1 MKKYIVLDTETTG
14 LSVEEGHKI
23 IEIGAVL
30 LEDRN
35 KSTNYFHTYI
45 NPQRLIEEEAIK
57 VHGITNE
64 ELEDKP
70 LFDEVVDEFL
80 EFVQDST
87 LVIHNASFDLGF
99 LNNEIKLASSKNP
112 LLEDICDVIDTL
124 AVARNK
130 FPGQRNS
137 LDALANRFD
146 INDYDRTFHGA
157 LLDANILAD
166 VFLNLTGG
174 QSKFSFSTSHLNL
187 ESNKINDQKIDLNQ
201 YSLVKFKANDK
212 DILRHNE
219 RVKEISEIA
228 DSQAIWEMYK

>member
-174 QSKFSFSTSHLNL
+174 QGKFSFSKSHLNL

>member
-70 LFDEVVDEFL
+70 LFDEIVDEFL
-80 EFVQDST
+80 EFVQDSS
-87 LVIHNASFDLGF
+87 LVIHNAAFDLGF

-146 INDYDRTFHGA
+146 INNYD
-157 LLDANILAD
+157 NYI
-166 VFLNLTGG
+166 
-174 QSKFSFSTSHLNL
+174 
-187 ESNKINDQKIDLNQ
+187 
-201 YSLVKFKANDK
+201 LVK
-212 DILRHNE
+212 
-219 RVKEISEIA
+219 
-228 DSQAIWEMYK
+228 

>member
-174 QSKFSFSTSHLNL
+174 QSKFSFSKSHLNL

>member
-70 LFDEVVDEFL
+70 QFDEVVDEFL

-112 LLEDICDVIDTL
+112 FLEDICDVIDTL

-174 QSKFSFSTSHLNL
+174 QSKFSFSQNAANI
-187 ESNKINDQKIDLNQ
+187 ESNENRKEKINFTE
-201 YSLVKFKANDK
+201 YSLVEFKANDE
-212 DILRHNE
+212 DISRHNE

-228 DSQAIWEMYK
+228 DSKAIWDMYK

>member
-14 LSVEEGHKI
+14 LNYEEGHKI

-35 KSTNYFHTYI
+35 KSDNYFHTYL
-45 NPQRLIEEEAIK
+45 NPQRIIEEEAIK

-70 LFDEVVDEFL
+70 LFDEVVSEFL
-80 EFVQDST
+80 EFVEGST
-87 LVIHNASFDLGF
+87 LVIHNAPFDLGF

-112 LLEDICDVIDTL
+112 LLEDICDVVDTL
-124 AVARNK
+124 EVARKK

-137 LDALANRFD
+137 LDALANRFS
-146 INDYDRTFHGA
+146 ITNYDRTYHGA
-157 LLDANILAD
+157 LLDANILSD

-174 QSKFSFSTSHLNL
+174 QSKFSFSSTSSVKSHNKLSDNNL
-187 ESNKINDQKIDLNQ
+187 DLNKF
-201 YSLVKFKANDK
+201 SLVKFNASPEDIAKHND
-212 DILRHNE
+212 
-219 RVKEISEIA
+219 RVKEISEI
-228 DSQAIWEMYK
+228 SGTKPIWEQYS

>member
-1 MKKYIVLDTETTG
+1 MNKYIVLDTETTG
-14 LSVEEGHKI
+14 ISVEEGHKI

-30 LEDRN
+30 LEDRT

-64 ELEDKP
+64 ALEDKP
-70 LFDEVVDEFL
+70 LFDEIVDEFL
-80 EFVQDST
+80 EFVQDSS
-87 LVIHNASFDLGF
+87 LVIHNAAFDLGF

-146 INDYDRTFHGA
+146 INNYDRTFHGA

-174 QSKFSFSTSHLNL
+174 QSKFSFSQNGA
-187 ESNKINDQKIDLNQ
+187 KIDSTETRKENINFTE
-201 YSLVKFKANDK
+201 YSLVEFKANDE
-212 DILRHNE
+212 DISRHNE

-228 DSQAIWEMYK
+228 DSKPIWDMYK

>member
-64 ELEDKP
+64 ALEDKP
-70 LFDEVVDEFL
+70 LFDEIVDEFL
-80 EFVQDST
+80 EFVQDSS
-87 LVIHNASFDLGF
+87 LVIHNAAFDLGF

-146 INDYDRTFHGA
+146 INNYDRTLHGA

-174 QSKFSFSTSHLNL
+174 QSKFSFSQNGA
-187 ESNKINDQKIDLNQ
+187 KIDSNETRKENINFTK
-201 YSLVKFKANDK
+201 YSLVEFKANDE
-212 DILRHNE
+212 DISRHNE

-228 DSQAIWEMYK
+228 DSKPIWDMYK

>member
-64 ELEDKP
+64 ALEDKP
-70 LFDEVVDEFL
+70 LFDEIVDEFL
-80 EFVQDST
+80 EFVQDSS
-87 LVIHNASFDLGF
+87 LVIHNAAFDLGF

-146 INDYDRTFHGA
+146 INNYDRTFHGA

-174 QSKFSFSTSHLNL
+174 QSKFSFSQNGA
-187 ESNKINDQKIDLNQ
+187 KIDSNETRKENINFTK
-201 YSLVKFKANDK
+201 YSLVEFKANDE
-212 DILRHNE
+212 DISRHNE

-228 DSQAIWEMYK
+228 DSKPIWDMYK

>member
-64 ELEDKP
+64 ALEDKP
-70 LFDEVVDEFL
+70 LFDEIVDEFL
-80 EFVQDST
+80 EFVQDSS
-87 LVIHNASFDLGF
+87 LVIHNAAFDLGF

-146 INDYDRTFHGA
+146 INNYDRTFHGA

-174 QSKFSFSTSHLNL
+174 QSKFSFSKNAANI
-187 ESNKINDQKIDLNQ
+187 ESNENRKEKINFTE
-201 YSLVKFKANDK
+201 YSLVEFKANDE
-212 DILRHNE
+212 DISRHNE

-228 DSQAIWEMYK
+228 DSKAIWDMYK

>member
-1 MKKYIVLDTETTG
+1 MNKYIVLDTETTG
-14 LSVEEGHKI
+14 ISVEEGHKI

-30 LEDRN
+30 LEDRT

-64 ELEDKP
+64 ALEDKP
-70 LFDEVVDEFL
+70 LFDEIVDEFL
-80 EFVQDST
+80 EFVQDSS
-87 LVIHNASFDLGF
+87 LVIHNAAFDLGF

-146 INDYDRTFHGA
+146 INNYDRTFHGA

-174 QSKFSFSTSHLNL
+174 QSKFSFSQNGA
-187 ESNKINDQKIDLNQ
+187 KIDSTETRKENINFTE
-201 YSLVKFKANDK
+201 YSLVEFKANDE
-212 DILRHNE
+212 DISRHNE

-228 DSQAIWEMYK
+228 GSKPIWDMYK

>member
-70 LFDEVVDEFL
+70 LFDEIVDEFL
-80 EFVQDST
+80 EFVQDSS
-87 LVIHNASFDLGF
+87 LVIHNAAFDLGF

-137 LDALANRFD
+137 LDALANRFN

-174 QSKFSFSTSHLNL
+174 QSKFSFSKSHLNL